1 MIERSR
7 IASKMTMKKVQ
18 PHVPSWTAK
27 DFDAI
32 ARIIAGFST
41 RPSKEAVMEEFAV
54 YCEKT
59 NPGFNRDLFLAV
71 CRGER

>member
-1 MIERSR
+1 MRNR
-7 IASKMTMKKVQ
+7 VAGLTVTRKAD

-41 RPSKEAVMEEFAV
+41 RPSKKTIMIEFADFS
-54 YCEKT
+54 EKT
-59 NPGFNRDLFLAV
+59 NPNFKRELFLEV